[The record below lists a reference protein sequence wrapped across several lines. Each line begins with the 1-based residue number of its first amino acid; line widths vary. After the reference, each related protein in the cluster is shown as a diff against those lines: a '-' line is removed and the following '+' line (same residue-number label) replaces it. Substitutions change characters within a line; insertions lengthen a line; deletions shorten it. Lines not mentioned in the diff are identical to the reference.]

1 MFLADFCQFHLL
13 SLPTEISGVIA
24 SYRRCLPQ
32 IQLYGPTN
40 VAPIINRVAEPA
52 QREQSTGQ
60 ATVRRQNKQGLPCV
74 STEGARVRAWVQKE
88 SVPFH
93 TEATLALHPSACPQK
108 YSVLLVLTDGVVSD
122 MAETRTA
129 IVRASRL
136 PMSIIIVGVGNAD
149 FSDMRLLDGD
159 DGPLR
164 CPKGVPAARDIVQ
177 FVPFRDFKD
186 VSIHYSLPAKE
197 LLNNVRPSPKSV
209 FLILWM
215 SFKGH

>member
-1 MFLADFCQFHLL
+1 M
-13 SLPTEISGVIA
+13 
-24 SYRRCLPQ
+24 
-32 IQLYGPTN
+32 
-40 VAPIINRVAEPA
+40 APIINRVAEPA

-60 ATVRRQNKQGLPCV
+60 ATVRSRQPGSACDLEWGPGPGL
-74 STEGARVRAWVQKE
+74 EWVQCPCTQ
-88 SVPFH
+88 SLPFF
-93 TEATLALHPSACPQK
+93 PSACPQK

-164 CPKGVPAARDIVQ
+164 CPRGVPAARDIVQ

-186 VSIHYSLPAKE
+186 VSA
-197 LLNNVRPSPKSV
+197 
-209 FLILWM
+209 
-215 SFKGH
+215 

>member
-1 MFLADFCQFHLL
+1 M
-13 SLPTEISGVIA
+13 PTEISGVIA

-60 ATVRRQNKQGLPCV
+60 ATVRGKHRQPGAARPACLQMVSGSGPGFRKSINALSYKSIPC
-74 STEGARVRAWVQKE
+74 S
-88 SVPFH
+88 
-93 TEATLALHPSACPQK
+93 PSACPQK

-177 FVPFRDFKD
+177 FVPFREFKD
-186 VSIHYSLPAKE
+186 VSIL
-197 LLNNVRPSPKSV
+197 
-209 FLILWM
+209 
-215 SFKGH
+215 